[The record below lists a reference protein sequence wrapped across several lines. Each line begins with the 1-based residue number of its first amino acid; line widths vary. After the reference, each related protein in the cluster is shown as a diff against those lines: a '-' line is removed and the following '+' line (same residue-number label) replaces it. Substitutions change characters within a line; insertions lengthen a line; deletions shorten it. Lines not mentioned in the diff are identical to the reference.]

1 MKHPMICRCRPI
13 PAVRSNKKQT
23 VKRLA
28 QLLLRNG
35 AIETLDLAYN
45 PIGPEGLRR
54 LSGFLWKNTSLETL
68 GLRGCEVEPAGV
80 KSGIYT
86 LAQ

>member
-1 MKHPMICRCRPI
+1 MPSHPHC
-13 PAVRSNKKQT
+13 SFQQKQIG
-23 VKRLA
+23 KRLA

-68 GLRGCEVEPAGV
+68 GLRGCEVEPTGV